1 MLKLLFSLFF
11 LLPFSVS
18 AYTLDQFYDA
28 GDDTDSDMYY
38 NRVQTFTPAI
48 SGDVDYVNVLAKT
61 ISCSGTIRFDI
72 RTTSGGTPSTASGSL
87 GVSPVYQCA
96 DFSGS
101 ATWATVTFNGIP
113 VTASTKYG
121 LSASTSPDQ
130 DYYWRVDASSATY
143 SGGSYWYSIDGG
155 ATFIEES
162 TRDALFR
169 VYVTEPA
176 SEPEPDATS
185 TGMWSTTTPYCFGS
199 DFNASDTPCYY
210 EMSYFDSMT
219 VYMVIIFLLS
229 LLTAGFFY
237 SMILKVQA

>member
-1 MLKLLFSLFF
+1 MLKWLFSLF
-11 LLPFSVS
+11 LVLPFSVS

-38 NRVQTFTPAI
+38 NRTQTFTPTI
-48 SGDVDYVNVLAKT
+48 TGEVDYVNVLAKT

-101 ATWATVTFNGIP
+101 ATWATVTFNGVP

-143 SGGSYWYSIDGG
+143 SGGSYWYSVDGG
-155 ATFIEES
+155 ATFIEEAS
-162 TRDALFR
+162 RDALFR
-169 VYVTEPA
+169 VYVTEAEAPA
-176 SEPEPDATS
+176 SSSELETTENIGLLLLPFFAFFTILS
-185 TGMWSTTTPYCFGS
+185 TMLVTFK
-199 DFNASDTPCYY
+199 
-210 EMSYFDSMT
+210 
-219 VYMVIIFLLS
+219 II
-229 LLTAGFFY
+229 G
-237 SMILKVQA
+237 V